1 MSQERSGSYP
11 RRAIRR
17 LPSLNP
23 KVSAPHSLVGVAP
36 SVVAHTAP
44 APRLPWK
51 RPLDVVLAG
60 LGLLL
65 GLPVLALCIV
75 LVRLDSPGPALF
87 GQERVGRFGR
97 PFTIWKLRSMRDG
110 AANDFHR
117 AATSAWFRGE
127 PLPNGYKPDG
137 DPRVTRV
144 GRFLRR
150 TCLDEL
156 PQLFNVL
163 KGEMSLVGPRPA
175 IPYELAL
182 YEPWYFH
189 RLGVAPGI
197 TGLWQISGRDGLSAA
212 AMMRLDVRY
221 VRHASLGLDVRI
233 LARTAVI
240 IIRRLAG
247 RTDGWH

>member
-1 MSQERSGSYP
+1 M
-11 RRAIRR
+11 
-17 LPSLNP
+17 
-23 KVSAPHSLVGVAP
+23 SAPHSLVGVAP
-36 SVVAHTAP
+36 SVVAHTDL

-60 LGLLL
+60 LGLLV

-87 GQERVGRFGR
+87 GQERIGRFGR

-110 AANDFHR
+110 ATDDFHR
-117 AATSAWFRGE
+117 AATTAWFRAE
-127 PLPNGYKPDG
+127 PPPNGYKPEG

-144 GRFLRR
+144 GGFLRR

-182 YEPWYFH
+182 YEPWYFQ
-189 RLGVAPGI
+189 RLAVAPGI
-197 TGLWQISGRDGLSAA
+197 TGLWQISGRNGLSAA
-212 AMMRLDVRY
+212 AMMTLDVRY
-221 VRHASLGLDVRI
+221 VRQASLGLDIRI
-233 LARTAVI
+233 LARTAVT